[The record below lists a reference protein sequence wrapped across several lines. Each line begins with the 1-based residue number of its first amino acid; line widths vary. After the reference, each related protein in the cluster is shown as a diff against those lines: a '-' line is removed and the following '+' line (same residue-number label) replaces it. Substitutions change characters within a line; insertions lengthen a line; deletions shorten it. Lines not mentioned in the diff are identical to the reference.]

1 MTNHLARPM
10 RPGERT
16 VHPGGP
22 VHPASG
28 FSLLEMLVVIAL
40 IALLS
45 LTALP
50 NITSA
55 FRISLNSTARE
66 LASTVKEAYNSTVVT
81 GRVHRVVFNLKEG
94 TYWVEAGPAN
104 ALVDTEQT
112 REKELKK
119 RRMARPDEPPPPSQ
133 FSMALEVTRKAMSL
147 PRGVKFEDVISE
159 QSKDP
164 ITEGQAYSHIFPS
177 GLAEQ
182 TIIHLKDQSDHRN
195 SLVIT
200 PLVGRTELYERYV
213 TSNEAFAR

>member
-1 MTNHLARPM
+1 MRKDLARP
-10 RPGERT
+10 R
-16 VHPGGP
+16 HP
-22 VHPASG
+22 VDRSG

-55 FRISLNSTARE
+55 FRVSLNSAARE
-66 LASTVKEAYNSTVVT
+66 LASTIKEAYNSTVVT
-81 GRVHRVVFNLKEG
+81 GQVHRIVFNLKEG
-94 TYWVEAGPAN
+94 TYWVEAGPPN
-104 ALVDTEQT
+104 TLVDTEQT

-119 RRMARPDEPPPPSQ
+119 RRLARPDEAPPPSR
-133 FSMALEVTRKAMSL
+133 FSMALGVTRKPVSL
-147 PRGVKFEDVISE
+147 PRGVKFEDVVSQ

-164 ITEGQAYSHIFPS
+164 ITEGTAYSHLFPS

-182 TIIHLKDQSDHRN
+182 TIIHLTDQSGHRN

-213 TSNEAFAR
+213 TANEAFAH